1 MVKIVIFEVFLVLN
15 LVSFF
20 VGNPVDYKQGGGEGW
35 NGNRYLNPAWLGV
48 VRIYV

>member
-15 LVSFF
+15 LVF

-35 NGNRYLNPAWLGV
+35 NGNRYLNPVMVGGGQNLCIA
-48 VRIYV
+48 